1 MNFFPTLSPE
11 TWTLLAAFVTLLIL
25 YEIWPYRVFK
35 KLGIPGPRP
44 LPFFGTFLEYRNGM
58 FEFDQKCFQKYGKV
72 WGIFDGRQ
80 PILAVLDPDIIKTVL
95 VKEFHNSFPN
105 RRNILLNGRL
115 TSGLTVAEYHTWK
128 RIRTIISP
136 TFTSG
141 KLKEMLPII
150 KHYGKILVQ
159 NIEKKVEKNEP
170 VNMKEIFGS
179 YSLDVVTSTSFGV
192 DIDSMNNPN
201 DPFVNQINK
210 LLSFRFLSPLLLF
223 SVVFP
228 FLMPL
233 LVKMNLTVISQ
244 ESLEFFAGVIHSFKE
259 KRQKGV
265 HTGRVDFLQLMV
277 DAQSSDGNSEASE
290 KNHSYKEMTDME
302 ISAQSIIFIFAGF
315 QTTSLTLNFVSY
327 NLATHPEVQKKL
339 QEEIDSILPNKASPT
354 YESISQMDYLDMVV
368 QETLRLFP
376 PGGRLERVCKETIQI
391 KGLTI
396 PKGTVVTIPAFVLH
410 RDPEHWPEPE
420 EFRPERFS
428 KEEKA
433 LRDPYVF
440 LPFGA
445 GPRNCLGM
453 RFALLNM
460 KAALITLLQ
469 NFSMEPCKETPIPL
483 KVDSRGFMKP
493 MKPVLLKLIPRSRMD
508 SED

>member
-25 YEIWPYRVFK
+25 YGIWPYNTFK

-44 LPFFGTFLEYRNGM
+44 LPFFGTFLEYRNGV
-58 FEFDQKCFQKYGKV
+58 FEFDQMCFEKYGKV

-95 VKEFHNSFPN
+95 VKEFHDSFPN
-105 RRNILLNGRL
+105 RRNFGLNGAL
-115 TSGLTVAEYHTWK
+115 DSSLTVAEYHTWK

-141 KLKEMLPII
+141 KLKEMFPII

-170 VNMKEIFGS
+170 VNMKEIFGT

-201 DPFVNQINK
+201 DPFVKQIKK
-210 LLSFRFLSPLLLF
+210 LLSFSFISPLIIF
-223 SVVFP
+223 SAVFP
-228 FLMPL
+228 FLVPVL
-233 LVKMNLTVISQ
+233 EKMNLSVFSRDA
-244 ESLEFFAGVIHSFKE
+244 LEFFVGVTHNFKE

-265 HTGRVDFLQLMV
+265 HKGRVDFLQLMV
-277 DAQSSDGNSEASE
+277 DTQSSDGNPEASE
-290 KNHSYKEMTDME
+290 KNHSYKEMTDVE
-302 ISAQSIIFIFAGF
+302 ISAQAIIFIFAGF
-315 QTTSLTLNFVSY
+315 ETTSSTLNFVSY

-354 YESISQMDYLDMVV
+354 YESISQMDFLDMVV

-376 PGGRLERVCKETIQI
+376 PGGRIERVCKETIQI

-396 PKGTVVTIPAFVLH
+396 PKGTVITIPAFVLH

-433 LRDPYVF
+433 LRDPYVY

-445 GPRNCLGM
+445 GPRNCIGM

-460 KAALITLLQ
+460 KAALIILLQ

-483 KVDSRGFMKP
+483 EVDSKGIMKP
-493 MKPVLLKLIPRSRMD
+493 KKPILLKLVPR
-508 SED
+508 